1 MKKLIDALKTLDA
14 YMDQYDGDMEELQFL
29 QNVLING
36 DSDIESENDI
46 TAIRTRIAQLEK
58 RFK

>member
-14 YMDQYDGDMEELQFL
+14 YMDQSDGDMEELQFL